1 MHRKTPVSFPRPA
14 RLSLLVLLALPALAH
29 QPLHAQA
36 HAVASG
42 ESAPEAAP
50 ALLPAVVVTG
60 SRAPTPLAHVPQR
73 IDVVGESAIEA
84 TPQRELV
91 DVLKKNASVDVIQY
105 PGQLAGVGIRGF
117 GPQFS
122 GLNQR
127 TLLLVDGLPAM
138 TDNLSTLGTGDLERI
153 EVLKGPASALY
164 GSQAMGGVVNLI
176 TRRSTGP
183 LNANLSAAVGNS
195 KARELKGRVGGSV
208 SESLSFDYSG
218 QWQAEGDMRMGNGEK
233 RPHSDYNIQKHALR
247 LGLQLAPQWALD
259 WRSSLYRGKDI
270 ATPGDIAYGLQ
281 NQGSKDLDRWGTR
294 LQLKGQIDAHSVSA
308 SAYTGRQK
316 AENATV
322 SSRFDPPGTVYPY
335 RSYGGTLRWSGVQ
348 LQDAWQWGQDARL
361 VLGLDADR
369 AQSTSRRYDKS
380 GRQMAP
386 YSANSRRQNTGLYVQ
401 QNWAFN
407 QGATV
412 LNLGARHDRIRVQ
425 TLETPLLNSFTAGK
439 AHFSKTSPSAGV
451 QQRLGGGFTAHATYG
466 EGFMTPDAFQLT
478 GEAVNVS
485 GGRTLITR
493 GNAALR
499 PESSRTWDVGLGWE
513 NRAWQV
519 DLTYFDTRVR
529 DKIVS
534 VKTVDT
540 PAQSLTTYV
549 NANRARMQGV
559 ELMALWRFTPGWS
572 LGLSGTRMLKSRD
585 LVGNRWVDANNV
597 PRQTWRLIL
606 EGQHGPWSGRLALR
620 HVGSRKD
627 LDWVNPATYGQQQS
641 YAPYSVADLSLRYQ
655 LTGQHALQLSV
666 DNLTD
671 KFYWEKFG
679 FPQPGRQFKLTY
691 IWDL

>member
-1 MHRKTPVSFPRPA
+1 MSPKHLP
-14 RLSLLVLLALPALAH
+14 LLPLLLALPGLQA
-29 QPLHAQA
+29 QPNDTQPAQTKPKA
-36 HAVASG
+36 EAST
-42 ESAPEAAP
+42 
-50 ALLPAVVVTG
+50 LPVVVVTG
-60 SRAPTPLAHVPQR
+60 SRAPTPLADEPQR
-73 IDVVGESAIEA
+73 IEVVDAATIEA

-105 PGQLAGVGIRGF
+105 PGQLSGVGIRGF

-138 TDNLSTLGTGDLERI
+138 TDNLSTLGTGDLQRI

-183 LNANLSAAVGNS
+183 LEASLSAGLGQFS
-195 KARELKGRVGGSV
+195 ARELQGRAGGRIN
-208 SESLSFDYSG
+208 ERLSFDYSG
-218 QWQAEGDMRMGNGEK
+218 QWQAEGDMRMGNGQK

-247 LGLQLAPQWALD
+247 LGLQLAPQWQLD

-270 ATPGDIAYGLQ
+270 ASPGDIAYGLQ

-294 LQLKGQIDAHSVSA
+294 LQLQGQLGAHALSA
-308 SAYTGRQK
+308 SAYTGRQT

-322 SSRFDPPGTVYPY
+322 SSRYDPPGTTYPY
-335 RSYGGTLRWSGVQ
+335 RSYGGTLRWSGLQ
-348 LQDAWQWGQDARL
+348 LQDAWQWGAGARL

-380 GRQMAP
+380 GAQLAP
-386 YSANSRRQNTGLYVQ
+386 YSANSRRQSAGLYAQ
-401 QNWAFN
+401 QSWEFN

-425 TLETPLLNSFTAGK
+425 TLATPLLTSFTPGK
-439 AHFSKTSPSAGV
+439 ANFGKASPSAGV
-451 QQRLGGGFTAHATYG
+451 QQRLGGGFTAHASYG

-478 GEAVNVS
+478 GESLSVRD
-485 GGRTLITR
+485 GRRLITR

-499 PESSRTWDVGLGWE
+499 PESSRSWDLGLGWE
-513 NRAWQV
+513 NHAWQL
-519 DLTYFDTRVR
+519 DATYFDTRVR

-534 VKTVDT
+534 VKAIDT
-540 PAQSLTTYV
+540 PEQSLSTFA
-549 NANRARMQGV
+549 NAHRARMQGV
-559 ELMALWRFTPGWS
+559 ELMARWRFTPGWS
-572 LGLSGTRMLKSRD
+572 LGLSGTRMLKARD
-585 LVGNRWVDANNV
+585 QVKGQWVDANNV
-597 PRQTWRLIL
+597 PRQTWRLAL
-606 EGQHGPWSGRLALR
+606 EGQHGPWSGLLALR

-655 LTGQHALQLSV
+655 FAAQHALQLSV

-679 FPQPGRQFKLTY
+679 FPQPGRQFKLRY
-691 IWDL
+691 IWEL